1 AQLLSSVGV
10 EVLASIERYQ
20 GPPPRSDAACV
31 KVALQNYNRGVPAG
45 VRNPPTFLVGIRGQE
60 KCELW
65 LNNWNSL
72 PPGGT
77 RPCQYRCLYRES
89 RIVPTLRL
97 TPAPESEKHEG
108 EVFSCCYT
116 PDGAFVLSAGWDGH
130 LRLWEVSSGAHL
142 TALKVGN
149 KPLSACAV
157 SPDGKRWVA

>member
-1 AQLLSSVGV
+1 M
-10 EVLASIERYQ
+10 
-20 GPPPRSDAACV
+20 
-31 KVALQNYNRGVPAG
+31 
-45 VRNPPTFLVGIRGQE
+45 
-60 KCELW
+60 
-65 LNNWNSL
+65 
-72 PPGGT
+72 
-77 RPCQYRCLYRES
+77 
-89 RIVPTLRL
+89 PTLRL

-157 SPDGKRWVA
+157 SPDGKRWVAGTMEGLLSFWDGHTHQLHSQAVARLRTRLREMAWANAETT